1 MITQT
6 HRPQKFSEVA
16 GQDRVIKVLKAIV
29 RNPEKAP
36 HTIILQGDYGCGK
49 CVPAGTRVATTHG
62 YVPIEDLLL
71 TANPGFNVYKDLV
84 HTRYG
89 PEYTSHFYKELNC
102 RVYNLVMD
110 DGSIIRGTAKHRVM
124 SLQDSVDLYRMDS
137 IKVGDTILKWSEVL
151 EFDDDSEYTEEQCYA
166 FGAWLGDGFYSNCF
180 GFSGTK
186 DYVEEISSILGFTG
200 ALTKDKRR
208 KNLYT
213 KRALKSD
220 KYCKLLDT
228 NINRHSWD
236 KFIPQ
241 DIFNMSVEKRKA
253 FLAGII
259 DTDGSVS
266 SNRVDITLKSYEL
279 VKGLKELLETL
290 GMNSRYTTK
299 ELNGEIYHRLI
310 INNNQF
316 REDFGFKKKVFVKDN
331 KNKREILNINPEF
344 IRELELNKVS
354 GDFYRRTLNN
364 IKNTGKVTKRTLMKL
379 YEIGALPDKYEEL
392 LVTNYSR
399 VIDIFYTIEDVYDL
413 TVPEDHEFI
422 AQGTVNHNT
431 TNARI
436 FARALNCKNPKG
448 GEPCG
453 ECSICKENIEST
465 MFYDEYDSA
474 IIGNVDTLRGL
485 RDTFTYSADTGYKI
499 ICLDEAHLISN
510 VAQSAL
516 LKVLEETRGRIFFII
531 CTTHVDKIIPTIR
544 SRSLELR
551 INLVNEVDMINNLR
565 NIAQSEGIEIS
576 EDILKLIAQ
585 RSGGHMRN
593 AHMLLDQYI
602 LLGDEFTEAVKPSRD
617 IFLQLLVR
625 AFRGDKEGVSKCIF
639 ELQHFSLADLKSD
652 YEDLLLE
659 IIKVTL
665 KVEPPRDKLIEAVSH
680 VFSNGLVKI
689 ISTLKSDVVMNSFGS
704 DKQFQAAMYLILS
717 IFGSRR
723 STVEGMPKPKL

>member
-29 RNPEKAP
+29 RNPSAAP

-49 CVPAGTRVATTHG
+49 CVPAGTRVATSHG
-62 YVPIEDLLL
+62 YIPIEELMP
-71 TANPGFNVYKDLV
+71 TANPGFNVYKDFV
-84 HTRYG
+84 YTRYG
-89 PEYTSHFYKELNC
+89 LQETSHFYKELNC
-102 RVYNLVMD
+102 KVYNLVMD
-110 DGSIIRGTAKHRVM
+110 DGSIIRGTDKHRVM
-124 SLQDSVDLYRMDS
+124 CLQDNIDLYRMDS
-137 IKVGDTILKWSEVL
+137 IKIGDTLLKWSTSLNFE
-151 EFDDDSEYTEEQCYA
+151 DSSEYSVEQCYA
-166 FGAWLGDGFYSNCF
+166 FGAWLGDGFYSNGF
-180 GFSGTK
+180 GFTGTK
-186 DYVEEISSILGFTG
+186 EYVEEISSILGFSG

-208 KNLYT
+208 KNLYI

-220 KYCKLLDT
+220 NYCKLLDT
-228 NINRHSWD
+228 NINKYSWD

-241 DIFNMSVEKRKA
+241 DIFNMSLEKREA
-253 FLAGII
+253 FISGII

-266 SNRVDITLKSYEL
+266 SNRVDITLKSYKL
-279 VKGLKELLETL
+279 IKGLKELLETL

-299 ELNGEIYHRLI
+299 ELNGEIFYRLI

-316 REDFGFKKKVFVKDN
+316 KTNFGVHKKIFIRDN
-331 KNKREILNINPEF
+331 KNKRDIININSDF
-344 IRELELNKVS
+344 IRELELCKVS

-364 IKNTGKVTKRTLMKL
+364 IKNTMKVTKRTLEKL
-379 YEIGALPDKYEEL
+379 DDIGALPDKYKEL
-392 LVTNYSR
+392 LITTYSR
-399 VIDIFYTIEDVYDL
+399 VVDIFYTIEDVYDL
-413 TVPEDHEFI
+413 TVPESHEFI
-422 AQGTVNHNT
+422 AQGLINHNT

-474 IIGNVDTLRGL
+474 IIGNVDTLRNL
-485 RDTFTYSADTGYKI
+485 RDNFTYSADTGYKI

-531 CTTHVDKIIPTIR
+531 CTTHIDKIIPTIR

-551 INLVNEVDMINNLR
+551 INLVPEINIIENLKQITEQE
-565 NIAQSEGIEIS
+565 NIQIS
-576 EDILKLIAQ
+576 DDILKLIAQ

-602 LLGDEFTEAVKPSRD
+602 LLGDEFVEAVKPSRD
-617 IFLQLLVR
+617 MYLQLLIN
-625 AFRGDKEGVSKCIF
+625 AIRGNKDGVSQCIF
-639 ELQHFSLADLKSD
+639 ELQHFSLADLKAD
-652 YEDLLLE
+652 YENLLLE
-659 IIKVTL
+659 IIRVAL
-665 KVEPPRDKLIEAVSH
+665 KVEEPRDQAIAQISS
-680 VFSNGLVKI
+680 VFSNGLIKI
-689 ISTLKSDVVMNSFGS
+689 ISTLKSDVIINSFGT

-717 IFGSRR
+717 IFGSRK
-723 STVEGMPKPKL
+723 SSEEGLPKPKI